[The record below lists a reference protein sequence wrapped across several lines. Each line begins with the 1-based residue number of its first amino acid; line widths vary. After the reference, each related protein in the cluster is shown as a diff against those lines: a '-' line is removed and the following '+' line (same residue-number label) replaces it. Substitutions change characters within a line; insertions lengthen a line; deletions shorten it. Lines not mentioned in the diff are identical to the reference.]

1 MRACGALI
9 AAECALSAFGLQGD
23 AVLLEE
29 GVSLKSGDYNHEPL
43 IGFVNVRALGE
54 SR

>member
-1 MRACGALI
+1 VRS
-9 AAECALSAFGLQGD
+9 ECVRSAFGLQGD

-43 IGFVNVRALGE
+43 IGFVNLRALGE